1 MATKKNYFKVS
12 DLNEIQEYSIDNA
25 DSFLITDYLDEN
37 GKKCVTKRIS
47 IGRLMNVIA
56 KDENVLS
63 TVLSCVST
71 DPAVISA
78 ILADEQLEQQ
88 ISSKVDEAVKEE
100 MNILSIYGGS
110 ADLSSTF

>member
-1 MATKKNYFKVS
+1 MTTKKNYFKVS
-12 DLNEIQEYSIDNA
+12 DLNEIQEDSIDNA

-63 TVLSCVST
+63 AL
-71 DPAVISA
+71 
-78 ILADEQLEQQ
+78 LADEGLERQ

-100 MNILSIYGGS
+100 MNIQTIDGGS
-110 ADLSSTF
+110 ASLSSTF